1 MMKKNEERIANG
13 FVWNILGLTFNNFN
27 SLFFLVIV
35 KRINGIEVAGVFAY
49 GYAVAC
55 FLYVFSLFYNR
66 AFQISNEHISDK
78 AYVFSRLVFCGLSFV
93 LSCFVALF
101 SSQTLFKFLTIVG
114 LCLFRNLEA
123 ASDVFQGIA
132 HKNNRLDYAGKSLFV
147 KSFLG
152 LVIFWLVDY
161 LTKRAELAVCA
172 LATLNFFGLIFDWLY
187 VKTHFVLNQGSKKD
201 IALILKSATPILIF
215 SALGMLLLNMQK
227 YLIGLFHEDSF
238 GTIFNILVMPATIMS
253 LCSQYLINP
262 FMNIM
267 AKALNECNHRAFFK
281 IVMNLSIALIL
292 IGLFVCFAAKIFG
305 IRLME
310 IVYDMS
316 LVGYAYLILLVIFSS
331 SFYALVQLFSS
342 ALTVMGKNFMQPFLY
357 AVSAV
362 AGGALSVL
370 FMKRDVV
377 AGALY
382 GYAISMLVL
391 FVLYMFVFFV
401 QVRRIQGEKSEIK
414 TFHNL

>member
-1 MMKKNEERIANG
+1 
-13 FVWNILGLTFNNFN
+13 
-27 SLFFLVIV
+27 
-35 KRINGIEVAGVFAY
+35 
-49 GYAVAC
+49 
-55 FLYVFSLFYNR
+55 
-66 AFQISNEHISDK
+66 
-78 AYVFSRLVFCGLSFV
+78 
-93 LSCFVALF
+93 
-101 SSQTLFKFLTIVG
+101 
-114 LCLFRNLEA
+114 
-123 ASDVFQGIA
+123 
-132 HKNNRLDYAGKSLFV
+132 
-147 KSFLG
+147 
-152 LVIFWLVDY
+152 VDY

-172 LATLNFFGLIFDWLY
+172 LATLNFFGLAFDWLY
-187 VKTHFVLNQGSKKD
+187 VKTHFVLNNGNRKD
-201 IALILKSATPILIF
+201 IALILKSAAPILIF

-227 YLIGLFHEDSF
+227 YLIGLFHEDGF

-262 FMNIM
+262 FMNTM
-267 AKALNECNHRAFFK
+267 STALKECNHRAFFK
-281 IVMNLSIALIL
+281 IIMTLSVALIL

-310 IVYDMS
+310 IIYDMS
-316 LVGYAYLILLVIFSS
+316 LIGYTYLILVVIFSS

-401 QVRRIQGEKSEIK
+401 QARRIQGKKSEIK